1 MVKGR
6 SSVNEPGGTLK
17 KPERAALPWRWGQGR
32 AQRDASGHPAA
43 LRRLRPPRQDA
54 RQGTEV
60 RRPPRPQERHAG
72 HATRRRA
79 C

>member
-1 MVKGR
+1 MLKGR

-17 KPERAALPWRWGQGR
+17 KSNMPHSHGAGVRGR
-32 AQRDASGHPAA
+32 AQRDVSGHPAA
-43 LRRLRPPRQDA
+43 LGCLRPPRQDA